1 MSATD
6 AIATLQ
12 RGHVGLNV
20 TDLDRSTSFYA
31 RLFGLEVLSESVE
44 GDHRYAFL
52 GSEGSVLLTLWQQS
66 DGQFATDLPGLHHLS
81 FQVADI
87 DAVRRAEATLQELG
101 TRFAYDGIVR
111 HREGDESAGVFFQDP
126 DGIRLEIYASTGAG
140 TAPAPTHSDPA
151 CGFF

>member
-6 AIATLQ
+6 QIPALQ

-20 TDLDRSTSFYA
+20 TDLGRSTSFYV
-31 RLFGLEVLSESVE
+31 RVLGLEVLGGSTDEE
-44 GDHRYAFL
+44 RGYAFL
-52 GSEGSVLLTLWQQS
+52 GTDGSLLLTLWQQS
-66 DGQFATDLPGLHHLS
+66 GGRFPTGLPGLHHLS

-87 DAVRRAEATLQELG
+87 EAVRRAEATLHELG
-101 TRFAYDGIVR
+101 ASFAYDGIVR
-111 HREGDESAGVFFQDP
+111 HREGDDSAGVFFEDP

-140 TAPAPTHSDPA
+140 TSPAPTQDAPA